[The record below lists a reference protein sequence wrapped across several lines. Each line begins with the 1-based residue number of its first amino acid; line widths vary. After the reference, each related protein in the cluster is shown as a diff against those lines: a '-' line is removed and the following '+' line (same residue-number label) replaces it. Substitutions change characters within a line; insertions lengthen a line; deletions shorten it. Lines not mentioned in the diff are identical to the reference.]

1 MSHKGASTV
10 IVGRRPLLREGL
22 RALLQNT
29 CYKIVASTTH
39 ASDLKNFRALAGCQP
54 MIIIGVDDANDNV
67 VQAAKDIELLR
78 GIFPESKI
86 IIVAEIRAPTD
97 VQQILALGPNG
108 FIANVASRDIL
119 LKLLELTQ
127 LDQQA
132 IVLSRPCPIPTD
144 QADKRAE
151 SADIPSSNLSGMSAV
166 SFGSKDPTFSKRERE
181 ILLQL
186 VQGDSNKEIARLY
199 SITESTV
206 KVHLK
211 AILRKVAA
219 HNRTQAAIWAIARGY
234 RSSQAS
240 NSSDHPIINDIS
252 LTDRPL
258 AKSERGNGSTNGAHH
273 VDSSLRTDLL
283 PKIPR

>member
-1 MSHKGASTV
+1 VSHKGTSTV

-39 ASDLKNFRALAGCQP
+39 ASDLKNFRALAGYQP
-54 MIIIGVDDANDNV
+54 MIIIGVDDAKDNV
-67 VQAAKDIELLR
+67 VQAAKDIKLLR

-86 IIVAEIRAPTD
+86 IIVAEMRGPTD

-144 QADKRAE
+144 QAAE
-151 SADIPSSNLSGMSAV
+151 SADIPSSNPSRISAV
-166 SFGSKDPTFSKRERE
+166 SIGSKDPAFSKRERE

-211 AILRKVAA
+211 AILRKTAA
-219 HNRTQAAIWAIARGY
+219 HNRTQAAIWAIGRGY

-240 NSSDHPIINDIS
+240 GSSDHPIINDIS
-252 LTDRPL
+252 VTDRLL
-258 AKSERGNGSTNGAHH
+258 AKSGRGNGSTNGAHH
-273 VDSSLRTDLL
+273 V
-283 PKIPR
+283 